1 MKVDVNR
8 LLVYISRDYL
18 SARRSVLFGVQAE
31 HSDLWG
37 FSLCTCITGVS
48 EY

>member
-18 SARRSVLFGVQAE
+18 SARRSVP
-31 HSDLWG
+31 
-37 FSLCTCITGVS
+37 FSVRAKR
-48 EY
+48 

>member
-18 SARRSVLFGVQAE
+18 SARRSVLFGVRAKR
-31 HSDLWG
+31 
-37 FSLCTCITGVS
+37 
-48 EY
+48 